1 MIKVF
6 NLLTDETLHFDDDV
20 KYGPEWA
27 VAYAW
32 CEEHNYMSLL
42 FSHFHDGTFAE
53 FFKTLPVTRG
63 KQSIACGDFACYLG
77 ETV

>member
-1 MIKVF
+1 MTIKVF
-6 NLLTDETLHFDDDV
+6 NIASDETLYFDDDV
-20 KYGPEWA
+20 GPEWA

-32 CEEHNYMSLL
+32 CEDNNYMSAL
-42 FSHFHDGTFAE
+42 FSHLVRGSFPE

-77 ETV
+77 E